1 VKVLNVRWVG
11 VATREYEAMFDFL
24 HRVLGLEVAFAE
36 ETTAEFATAEGD
48 TVQIMAPG
56 DRYFGLFSEQ
66 ARGPVPLF
74 EVDDVHTARAELAQA
89 GVELVGVHPG
99 GTSTGIGSTSA
110 HPTATCT
117 SSPAGTDPGG
127 GVGEESD
134 GGRTGL
140 WMVSQGFEVVAIR
153 LRR

>member
-89 GVELVGVHPG
+89 GVELVGPPG
-99 GTSTGIGSTSA
+99 RDEHWDWINLRA
-110 HPTATCT
+110 P
-117 SSPAGTDPGG
+117 
-127 GVGEESD
+127 D
-134 GGRTGL
+134 GNLYELASRH
-140 WMVSQGFEVVAIR
+140 
-153 LRR
+153 